1 MIKPFTCPVCGI
13 TQDLT
18 YVGNRKKCPDC
29 AREWAKIRTAKTHA
43 DKKEIYQERKKAKE
57 QQKKVE
63 KEVTL
68 TPQQKMDAEQNA
80 RVALMMKQCRKCEY
94 YCNDRGLEYCDYRSW
109 YSHGPTKGDGPGDCR
124 SFLKRGTKTQK
135 ERTARCRIALA
146 RSEADHSY
154 T

>member
-1 MIKPFTCPVCGI
+1 MIKPFTCPVCNI
-13 TQDLT
+13 TFELT
-18 YVGNRKKCPDC
+18 YVPNRKKCPDC
-29 AREWAKIRTAKTHA
+29 AREWAKIRTAKHHA
-43 DKKEIYQERKKAKE
+43 EKGEIYKARNKAKE
-57 QQKKVE
+57 QQKKE
-63 KEVTL
+63 ATM

-94 YCNDRGLEYCDYRSW
+94 YCNDRGIEYCDYRSW

-124 SFLKRGTKTQK
+124 SFLKRGTKTRE
-135 ERTARCRIALA
+135 ERIARSRIALA

>member
-43 DKKEIYQERKKAKE
+43 DKKDIYQERKKAKE

-68 TPQQKMDAEQNA
+68 TPQQKLDAEQNA
-80 RVALMMKQCRKCEY
+80 RMALQMKQCRKCAYHCKEY
-94 YCNDRGLEYCDYRSW
+94 GLEYCDFISW
-109 YSHGPTKGDGPGDCR
+109 HGHSTEKGNGPGDCR
-124 SFLKRGTKTQK
+124 SFRPKGTIKPSD
-135 ERTARCRIALA
+135 RIARRKIALA
-146 RSEADHSY
+146 RSEADHAR
-154 T
+154 